1 MNISDI
7 SVYKKYSCMFFM
19 LKLLMLVILGAGC
32 AGNGS
37 SVVPKTKRVKNNGE
51 LKQESK
57 KKITLVSPV
66 RNEMFTLGEK
76 IEFNYRLEKKGE
88 IIDSVIYYAG
98 GRMIGITYLEDTSYS
113 WVSEGIK
120 VGRNSFNIRF
130 CFNDGTSENRS
141 LTLRF
146 KSDIVPDYYG
156 YRIKAVFPHDRNAYT
171 QGLVYHDGW
180 LYEGTGQRGRSS
192 LRKIRLKTGEIIG
205 TLNLASELFGE
216 GICIFDDKIIQ
227 LTWTSQVGFVYDLAS
242 FKLIKKI
249 NYPTQG
255 WGLTTNGKQLIMSDG
270 SEKIYFLEPEYFTE
284 LARIEVY
291 DDEGPVR
298 NLNELEYINGEIY
311 ANVYQTYKIVRIDP
325 ETGKVLAWINL
336 TGILAQKDYLADVDV
351 LNGIAYDDKND
362 RLFVT
367 GKRWPELFQIEL
379 VKR

>member
-1 MNISDI
+1 M
-7 SVYKKYSCMFFM
+7 CFM
-19 LKLLMLVILGAGC
+19 LNLLILVILGAGC

-37 SVVPKTKRVKNNGE
+37 STVPRHERVEKNKE
-51 LKQESK
+51 LKQKSK
-57 KKITLVSPV
+57 KNITLVSPV
-66 RNEMFTLGEK
+66 KNEMFTLGEK
-76 IEFNYRLEKKGE
+76 IEFNYRFEDTGE

-98 GRMIGITYLEDTSYS
+98 SRKIGMTYREDTGYS
-113 WVSEGIK
+113 WVSEGIM

-130 CFNDGTSENRS
+130 CFSDGTSENRS

-156 YRIKAVFPHDRNAYT
+156 YRIKAVFLHDRNAYT

-227 LTWTSQVGFVYDLAS
+227 LTWTSQIGFVYDLES

-249 NYPTQG
+249 NYSTQG

-291 DDEGPVR
+291 DHEGPVR

-311 ANVYQTYKIVRIDP
+311 ANVYQTFKIVRIDP

-336 TGILAQKDYLADVDV
+336 TGILAQKDYHTDVDV